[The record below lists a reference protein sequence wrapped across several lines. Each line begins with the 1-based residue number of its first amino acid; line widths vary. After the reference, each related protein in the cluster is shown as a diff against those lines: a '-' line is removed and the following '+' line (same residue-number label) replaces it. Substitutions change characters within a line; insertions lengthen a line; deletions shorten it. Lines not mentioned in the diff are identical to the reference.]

1 MCFYLSKIILFFQM
15 KTYVKP
21 KFEKQ
26 MKVELLGESVYV
38 CVGVSGVHSLDF
50 ISTTLR
56 NLWNSCFRK

>member
-38 CVGVSGVHSLDF
+38 CVGRWSPLS
-50 ISTTLR
+50 
-56 NLWNSCFRK
+56 